1 MPMNP
6 DETAELIALLQKHTA
21 LGRVGY
27 GELETALLFATSNG
41 YVIAKS
47 EPAAD

>member
-1 MPMNP
+1 MTT

-21 LGRVGY
+21 LSRIGY
-27 GELETALLFATSNG
+27 GELETALLFAASNG

-47 EPAAD
+47 EPAAE